1 MSPGPPLM
9 QPQSGMPAS
18 LEQLAAELAR
28 LPGIG
33 RRTAQRLAVHIVRAD
48 PQQSVQLA
56 RALDMARERIVRCD
70 TCFGFSETPT
80 CAICLDPRRDRTMLC
95 VVEEP
100 TDVLLIER
108 MAEFHG
114 RYHVLGGALSPLEG
128 VDPDDLTLTQLA
140 ARIEADG
147 VVEVLVA
154 TNPTMSGEATASYIA
169 DMLRGRCRVTR
180 PASGLPVGSDLD
192 QSDEL
197 TIGRAFSGRRELR

>member
-1 MSPGPPLM
+1 M
-9 QPQSGMPAS
+9 QGMPDS
-18 LEQLAAELAR
+18 LERLVTELAR

-48 PQQSVQLA
+48 PQQSIQLA
-56 RALDMARERIVRCD
+56 RALDAARERIMRCD
-70 TCFGFSETPT
+70 RCFGFSEAAT
-80 CAICLDPRRDRTMLC
+80 CSICLDPRRDAMQVC

-114 RYHVLGGALSPLEG
+114 LYHVLGGSLSPLEG
-128 VDPDDLTLTQLA
+128 VDPGDLTLSQLE
-140 ARIEADG
+140 ARIATDAVRE
-147 VVEVLVA
+147 VVVA

-169 DMLRGRCRVTR
+169 DLLRGRCRVSR
-180 PASGLPVGSDLD
+180 PASGLPVGSDLE

-197 TIGRAFSGRRELR
+197 TIGRAFSGRRDLA

>member
-1 MSPGPPLM
+1 MDGPRA
-9 QPQSGMPAS
+9 SGMPES
-18 LEQLAAELAR
+18 LDRLVTELAR

-56 RALDMARERIVRCD
+56 RALDMARERIVRCER
-70 TCFGFSETPT
+70 CFGFSETST
-80 CAICLDPRRDRTMLC
+80 CAICTDPRRDATTVC

-100 TDVLLIER
+100 TDVLLVER

-114 RYHVLGGALSPLEG
+114 LYHVLGGALSPLEG
-128 VDPDDLTLTQLA
+128 VDPGDLTLTQLE

-147 VVEVLVA
+147 VTEVLVA

-169 DMLRGRCRVTR
+169 DRLRGRCRVTR
-180 PASGLPVGSDLD
+180 PASGLPVGSDLE
-192 QSDEL
+192 QADEL
-197 TIGRAFSGRRELR
+197 TIGRAFSGRRDRA

>member
-1 MSPGPPLM
+1 MHGAPSG
-9 QPQSGMPAS
+9 GMPES
-18 LEQLAAELAR
+18 LDRLVTELAR

-48 PQQSVQLA
+48 PQQSIQLA
-56 RALDMARERIVRCD
+56 RSLDMARERIVRCER
-70 TCFGFSETPT
+70 CFGFSEAPV
-80 CAICLDPRRDRTMLC
+80 CGVCLDPRRDPTQIC

-108 MAEFHG
+108 VAEFRG
-114 RYHVLGGALSPLEG
+114 LYHVLGGALSPLEG
-128 VDPDDLTLTQLA
+128 VDPDDLTIAQLVR
-140 ARIEADG
+140 RIDVDG
-147 VVEVLVA
+147 VAEVVVA

-197 TIGRAFSGRRELR
+197 TIGTAFSGRRDLA